1 MRLRC
6 IEIVGETRI
15 IDVESELMTSKTVVS
30 NVILEVLMLYWHFA
44 LKVISGTDV
53 WEMGS

>member
-30 NVILEVLMLYWHFA
+30 NVIFGVLMLYWHFA
-44 LKVISGTDV
+44 LNVISGTDV
-53 WEMGS
+53 LEMGS

>member
-30 NVILEVLMLYWHFA
+30 NVIFGVLMLYWHFA
-44 LKVISGTDV
+44 LNVISGTDV

>member
-1 MRLRC
+1 M
-6 IEIVGETRI
+6 GETKI

-30 NVILEVLMLYWHFA
+30 NVILGVLMLYWHFA